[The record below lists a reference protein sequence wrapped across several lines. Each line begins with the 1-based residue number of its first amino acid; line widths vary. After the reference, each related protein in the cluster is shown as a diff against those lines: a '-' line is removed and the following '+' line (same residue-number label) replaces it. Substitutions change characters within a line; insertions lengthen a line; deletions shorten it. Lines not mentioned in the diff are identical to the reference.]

1 MIRLSAAVLAAT
13 ALLLGGCF
21 SDSSSN
27 APEPPPQQPPPAPA
41 PSTEFRALFVPQ
53 GGVVPF
59 PNDLFFN
66 GSTDGTLNLPVTAFT
81 PNATALNTLDGY
93 STTAGIR
100 ARFSERVDDATLIGG
115 ETVHVFEVVIDPA
128 TTATVGFVGALLPGV
143 DYSVGI
149 APDIDANGSIVEIT
163 PLAPLNEKS
172 GYLVVLTNGI
182 RSAGGDAASPDTVF
196 RTIKEAIATGT
207 TLPDA
212 TLEGIR
218 QLIGAHFAIASAVGI
233 DPATIVSSFSFSTQ
247 SISDVMLAVDA
258 GATAQTAALQF
269 TGLNTSQINPLLTGS
284 ADVYA
289 GVVGVPYYLSRTEPL
304 TGFWR
309 GGPSPLDPS
318 SDFLTR
324 YNPVPVATE
333 TLTIPALLTLP
344 NASSAF
350 VMAGGSKPLEGWPVI
365 VFQHGI
371 TRNRTDMFALAD
383 AFADAGWAVIAI
395 DQPLHGLTDT
405 MSPLYQAGNER
416 TFDLDVVN
424 NADSSPGPDGMIDP
438 SGTHFI
444 NLSSTLTSRDNLRQA
459 AADLI
464 SLTRTVPVIDLDG
477 DQAADLDGDRIHFV
491 GHSLGGIVGTPYLA
505 VNAEVR
511 TATLAMPGG
520 KIAQLLLDSASFG
533 PRITAG

>member
-1 MIRLSAAVLAAT
+1 
-13 ALLLGGCF
+13 
-21 SDSSSN
+21 
-27 APEPPPQQPPPAPA
+27 
-41 PSTEFRALFVPQ
+41 
-53 GGVVPF
+53 
-59 PNDLFFN
+59 
-66 GSTDGTLNLPVTAFT
+66 
-81 PNATALNTLDGY
+81 
-93 STTAGIR
+93 
-100 ARFSERVDDATLIGG
+100 
-115 ETVHVFEVVIDPA
+115 
-128 TTATVGFVGALLPGV
+128 
-143 DYSVGI
+143 
-149 APDIDANGSIVEIT
+149 
-163 PLAPLNEKS
+163 
-172 GYLVVLTNGI
+172 
-182 RSAGGDAASPDTVF
+182 
-196 RTIKEAIATGT
+196 
-207 TLPDA
+207 
-212 TLEGIR
+212 
-218 QLIGAHFAIASAVGI
+218 
-233 DPATIVSSFSFSTQ
+233 
-247 SISDVMLAVDA
+247 
-258 GATAQTAALQF
+258 
-269 TGLNTSQINPLLTGS
+269 
-284 ADVYA
+284 
-289 GVVGVPYYLSRTEPL
+289 VPYYLNRTEPL
-304 TGFWR
+304 TGSWR
-309 GGPSPLDPS
+309 GGPSPLDAS

-350 VMAGGSKPLEGWPVI
+350 VMGGGSKPLDGWPVI

-505 VNAEVR
+505 VNADVR
-511 TATLAMPGG
+511 TATLAMAGG

-533 PRITAG
+533 PRITAGLEAQGLTANTTLFNQFFRDAQTVVDSGDPINFAADAAAMHPIHMIEVLGDQVVPNSATERLVAEMALPTISMPGPNFTSHGVVRFTEGNHGSILDPTASFAATVEMQTETVVFAAGNPLAGLPGDGQVILIANPAVIQ